1 MSATVT
7 GRTYTATRV
16 RGFAP
21 WSPREDTLYLLDLIN
36 GVLAEYRAQLPLTNR
51 QIFYRLVGA
60 HGYDKTEKAYARLC
74 EYLNRARR
82 ARMIPFSSIRD
93 DGTDSMG
100 GAGWDDPAQFWRSV
114 RYSARS
120 YEHDLTDG
128 QPCHVEL
135 WVEASGMLPQAAS
148 ACRPFG
154 ITAYTAGGF
163 NGLTDKYETA
173 ERLAQLDRPA
183 IVLHAGDYD
192 PSGCA
197 IIDSLASDIAAF
209 VAELEPYQDLEF
221 RRVAVTPDQIERFS
235 LPTAP
240 QKTTDV
246 RGERMDDTV
255 QAEALPPDI
264 LAAELTAAIEETV
277 DWDALEA
284 AREVGTRQRSE
295 IETVLRGLIGDQ
307 S

>member
-1 MSATVT
+1 VSTVT

-21 WSPREDTLYLLDLIN
+21 WSPRPETVDLLHLIN
-36 GVLAEYRAQLPLTNR
+36 GVLREYQAQLPLTNR

-60 HGYDKTEKAYARLC
+60 HGYEKTEKAYARLC

-82 ARMIPFSSIRD
+82 ARLIRFDAIRD
-93 DGTDSMG
+93 DGTQSQG
-100 GAGWDDPAQFWRSV
+100 GPGWDDPAQFWRAV
-114 RYSARS
+114 RSTARG
-120 YEHDLTDG
+120 YRHDLTDG
-128 QPCHVEL
+128 QPYHVEL
-135 WVEASGMLPQAAS
+135 WVEAGGMLPQAAT
-148 ACRPFG
+148 ACRPYG

-173 ERLAQLDRPA
+173 QRLANTGRPA

-197 IIDSLASDIAAF
+197 IIDSLAADISAF
-209 VAELEPYQDLEF
+209 VDELEPYQDLEF
-221 RRVAVTPDQIERFS
+221 RRVAVTPDQIERFD

-240 QKTTDV
+240 QKATDV

-255 QAEALPPDI
+255 QAEALPPDV
-264 LAAELTAAIEETV
+264 LASELTAAIEDTI

-284 AREVGTRQRSE
+284 ARERGERERAE
-295 IETVLRGLIGDQ
+295 IETVLQGLIGGAQ
-307 S
+307 